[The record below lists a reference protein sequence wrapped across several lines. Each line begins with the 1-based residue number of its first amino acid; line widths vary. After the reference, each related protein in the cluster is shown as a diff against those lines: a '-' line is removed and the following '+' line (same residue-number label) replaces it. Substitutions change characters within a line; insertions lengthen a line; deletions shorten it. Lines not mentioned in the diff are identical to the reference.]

1 MLKTI
6 KSKLIILISAL
17 ILSLIFVGIFSTV
30 NLKQV
35 SNQSFV
41 ISEQWIPGITLS
53 EELNTMTSDL
63 RILDYRYIIETDVD
77 KMNELHEDADQRSL
91 KIENALSSY
100 EKSLYNDKDKKIYEV
115 VKSEWNRYI
124 ELHKRIM
131 DLSMEG
137 RNDEAMVIM
146 TGEAKDAFD
155 SASNSLIE
163 LANFNKEMAETASK
177 EADNTYKAASAV
189 SIIIVVILT
198 IVGSVFAGVIILGII
213 KSLNILKKEITALAE
228 RGGDLTQEIKVDSK
242 DEIADLANAF
252 NSFLSNLRVIIKSIK
267 DNNEITIE
275 INEAINTS
283 LSQLTEGVE
292 EVSATTQEIS
302 AGMEETAASAEEM
315 AATSKEIERAA
326 ESIAKRSQEGAISAS
341 EISSRAAETKVRVV
355 EAQSKAS
362 EILVQTE
369 SELDEA
375 LKNVKVVEQI
385 EVLSEAIMDITAQTN
400 LLALNAAI
408 EAARAGEAGKGFS
421 VVAEEIRKLAHQ
433 SEESVVQIQSVT
445 EKVMESVK
453 GLTNSSNRL
462 LLFMTENVSNDYK
475 MILEV
480 VEKYSEDSDFV
491 DNLVTEF
498 SSTSEE
504 LLASVQNVL
513 QAIEQVAESANEGA
527 HGTTNIAEKMVYVND
542 KAHEVDDKTNESTEF
557 ENVLREH
564 IGKFT
569 V

>member
-30 NLKQV
+30 NLKRV
-35 SNQSFV
+35 SNQSVV
-41 ISEQWIPGITLS
+41 ISKEWIPAIIIS

-77 KMNELHEDADQRSL
+77 KMNELHKDAEQREL
-91 KIENALSSY
+91 KIENNMSLY
-100 EKSLYNDKDKKIYEV
+100 GKSLYNDKDKKIYES
-115 VKSEWNRYI
+115 VKNEWSRYI
-124 ELHKRIM
+124 ELRKRIM

-137 RNDEAMVIM
+137 KKDEAMVIM
-146 TGEAKDAFD
+146 TGDAKDAFD
-155 SASNSLIE
+155 SASSYLMQ
-163 LANFNKEMAETASK
+163 LSNFNKEMADTASK
-177 EADNTYKAASAV
+177 EADHTYKTASAV
-189 SIIIVVILT
+189 SIIVVIILT
-198 IVGSVFAGVIILGII
+198 IVGLVFAGVIISGII
-213 KSLNILKKEITALAE
+213 KSLNILKREITDLTE
-228 RGGDLTQEIKVDSK
+228 RGGDLTQEIKVNSK
-242 DEIADLANAF
+242 DEIADLASTF
-252 NSFLSNLRVIIKSIK
+252 NSFLSNLRVIIKAIK
-267 DNNEITIE
+267 DNNEATIE

-292 EVSATTQEIS
+292 EVSATTQQLS

-326 ESIAKRSQEGAISAS
+326 ESIANRSQEGAISAS
-341 EISSRAAETKVRVV
+341 EISSRAAETKARVV

-375 LKNVKVVEQI
+375 LKNVKIVEQI

-433 SEESVVQIQSVT
+433 SEESVIQIQSVT

-462 LLFMTENVSNDYK
+462 LIFMTENVSDDYK
-475 MILEV
+475 MILNV
-480 VEKYSEDSDFV
+480 ADKYSEDASFLDG
-491 DNLVTEF
+491 LVTEF

-513 QAIEQVAESANEGA
+513 QAVEQVAESANEGA